1 MNTLVLRW
9 MMVAAVACLSPA
21 QADHMSPWGPGW
33 ANMPNDIH
41 NTRFALRD
49 DNDAFRD
56 LVQYGEGADTTNQ
69 FLTVETAAVE
79 AELAS
84 GHQVARLSARLNPL
98 LDYLGGGWARYT
110 LFDGD
115 TLLSRVLNINVR
127 LRLVTKNG
135 AVANEELGL
144 DDGAT
149 VAAWFRYATADA
161 NPDYAMCSLVYDG
174 VIDTDEDGVGDYAV
188 YSLSL
193 KEDAAGVIGGTG
205 ACAAAAADTADAA
218 MIPDVQLG
226 DIVDIAV
233 DEFRPVLLGDF

>member
-9 MMVAAVACLSPA
+9 MLFLAVACLSPA
-21 QADHMSPWGPGW
+21 HADHMSPWGEGW

-41 NTRFALRD
+41 NTRLDLRD

-56 LVQYGEGADTTNQ
+56 FVQYGEGADTTNRW
-69 FLTVETAAVE
+69 LTDEAAALE

-84 GHQVARLSARLNPL
+84 GHQVEQLAARLDPL
-98 LDYLGGGWARYT
+98 PVFLGGGWARYT

-115 TLLSRVLNINVR
+115 TLVSRVLNISVR

-135 AVANEELGL
+135 AVANEVLGL
-144 DDGAT
+144 DGANT
-149 VAAWFRYATADA
+149 VAAYFRYATADA
-161 NPDYAMCSLVYDG
+161 NPDYAMCGLVYDG
-174 VIDTDEDGVGDYAV
+174 VIDTDADGVGDYAI

-193 KEDAAGVIGGTG
+193 KEDSRDMVEGTG
-205 ACAAAAADTADAA
+205 ECVDTAGTLAL
-218 MIPDVQLG
+218 PDVQSG

-233 DEFRPVLLGDF
+233 DELRPVLQGDF

>member
-9 MMVAAVACLSPA
+9 MLFAAVACLSPA
-21 QADHMSPWGPGW
+21 QADHMSPWGEGW

-41 NTRFALRD
+41 NTRLDLRD

-56 LVQYGEGADTTNQ
+56 FIQYGEGADTTNR
-69 FLTVETAAVE
+69 FLTEETAAVE

-84 GHQVARLSARLNPL
+84 GHQVDQLAARLDPL
-98 LDYLGGGWARYT
+98 PDYLGGGWARYS

-115 TLLSRVLNINVR
+115 TLVSRVLNINVR

-135 AVANEELGL
+135 AVANGALELNGEN
-144 DDGAT
+144 A
-149 VAAWFRYATADA
+149 VAAYFRIATADA
-161 NPDYAMCSLVYDG
+161 NVDYAVCSLVYDG
-174 VIDTDEDGVGDYAV
+174 VIDTDADGVGDYAV

-193 KEDAAGVIGGTG
+193 TADQAGLIEGTG
-205 ACAAAAADTADAA
+205 GCADPADTAGAQ
-218 MIPDVQLG
+218 MLPDVQLG

-233 DEFRPVLLGDF
+233 DAFRPVLQGDF